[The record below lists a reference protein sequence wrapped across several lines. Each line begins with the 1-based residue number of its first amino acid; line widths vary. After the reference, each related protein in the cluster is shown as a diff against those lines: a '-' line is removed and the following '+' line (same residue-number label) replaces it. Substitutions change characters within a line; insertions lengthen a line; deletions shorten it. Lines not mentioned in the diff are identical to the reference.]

1 VKSLRQHG
9 LNKKLRLGDLL
20 VQYGIISDDQLNEA
34 LKIQKDTG
42 SRIGE
47 ALIQLGFVTKQSI
60 NEVLEYQLGIPYIH
74 IEEYEIDAN
83 ATKTITEDMARKNI
97 LIPVKQT
104 DTEVYVAMA
113 DPLNIFAIDDVKI
126 YSGKEVVPLLAEEVN
141 ILRAI
146 EMYYGSQ
153 KAMLAAEQFKQ
164 ERALDLDKEINEDE
178 IEGDMLKSAPIVKL
192 VNTMMEQSVRHRA
205 SDIHIEPYEKIIR
218 VRFRVDGRLQ
228 QMYEYDTSLLSAIVA
243 RIKIIGGMDIAEK
256 RKPQD
261 GRISIVVD
269 KKEYDV
275 RVSSLPTVYGEK
287 VVMRVNSK
295 EGFNK
300 GKAQLGFF
308 PDDLEKFE
316 GILSNPYGIILVTG
330 PTGSGKS
337 TTLYTSLNEIN
348 KEDINIVTV
357 EDPVESQIKGI
368 NQVHVN
374 PKAGLTF
381 ASALRSIL
389 RQDPD
394 VIMIGEIRDTETAE
408 IAVKASITGHLVVS
422 TLHTNDA
429 PSSITRLIDMGV
441 EPFLIGA
448 SVVGVIAQRLV
459 RKLCPRCKKRMIASE
474 SDKKILGISS
484 DEPIEIFGKIGCHI
498 CNEAGYSGRIGVY
511 EIMPITEKIRESI
524 NNEGTADDIKRIA
537 LAEGLNTLKSNA
549 TRLVL
554 NGTTTVEEM
563 VRIAY
568 GNE

>member
-1 VKSLRQHG
+1 MRQF
-9 LNKKLRLGDLL
+9 NFSKKLSLGDLL
-20 VQYGIISDDQLNEA
+20 VQSGILTDKQLHEA
-34 LKIQKDTG
+34 YRVQKETG
-42 SRIGE
+42 IKIGE
-47 ALIQLGFVTKQSI
+47 VLINLGFVTKQNI
-60 NEVLEYQLGIPYIH
+60 NEVLEYQLGIPFIH
-74 IEEYEIDAN
+74 IEEYEIDAS
-83 ATKTITEDMARKNI
+83 AAKMISEEMARKNI
-97 LIPVKQT
+97 LIPVRQT
-104 DTEVYVAMA
+104 ETEVYVAMA

-126 YSGKEVVPLLAEEVN
+126 YSGKEVVPLLAEEAG
-141 ILRAI
+141 ILKAI
-146 EMYYGSQ
+146 EIHFGSQ
-153 KAMLAAEQFKQ
+153 KANLAAEQFKQ
-164 ERALDLDKEINEDE
+164 ERALDLDKEISEEDVA
-178 IEGDMLKSAPIVKL
+178 GDLVKSAPIVKL
-192 VNTMMEQSVRHRA
+192 VNTLLEQSVRHRA
-205 SDIHIEPYEKIIR
+205 SDIHIEPYEKNIR

-228 QMYEYDTSLLSAIVA
+228 QMYDYDSSILSAIVA

-256 RKPQD
+256 RRPQD
-261 GRISIVVD
+261 GRISIMVD

-275 RVSSLPTVYGEK
+275 RVSSLPTVFGEK
-287 VVMRVNSK
+287 IVMRVNSK

-308 PDDLEKFE
+308 DDDLIKFE
-316 GILSNPYGIILVTG
+316 GILKNPFGIILVSG

-394 VIMIGEIRDTETAE
+394 VIMIGEIRDGETAE

-422 TLHTNDA
+422 TIHTNDA

-448 SVVGVIAQRLV
+448 SVVGVIGQRLV
-459 RKLCPRCKKRMIASE
+459 RRLCPRCKRKIMASDYDKRVLGKPISE
-474 SDKKILGISS
+474 SV
-484 DEPIEIFGKIGCHI
+484 EIHEKVGCHV
-498 CNEAGYSGRIGVY
+498 CSESGYAGRIGVY
-511 EIMPITEKIRESI
+511 EIMPVTEKIRGVI
-524 NNEGTADDIKRIA
+524 NNNGTADDIKKVAIE
-537 LAEGLNTLKSNA
+537 EGLNTLKMNA
-549 TRLVL
+549 GRLVL
-554 NGTTTVEEM
+554 AGTTTIEEM

>member
-1 VKSLRQHG
+1 MRQQNF
-9 LNKKLRLGDLL
+9 NKKLRLGDLL
-20 VQYGIISDDQLNEA
+20 VQYGIISDEQLHDA

-42 SRIGE
+42 AKIGE
-47 ALIQLGFVTKQSI
+47 ALISLGYVTKQSI
-60 NEVLEYQLGIPYIH
+60 NEVLEYQLGIPFIH
-74 IEEYEIDAN
+74 IEEYEIDSN
-83 ATKTITEDMARKNI
+83 ATKLITEDLARKNV

-104 DTEVYVAMA
+104 ETEVYVAMA

-126 YSGKEVVPLLAEEVN
+126 YSGKDVVPLLAEEVN
-141 ILRAI
+141 ILKAI
-146 EMYYGSQ
+146 EMHYGSQ
-153 KAMLAAEQFKQ
+153 KANLAAEQFKQ
-164 ERALDLDKEINEDE
+164 ERALDLDKEISEED
-178 IEGDMLKSAPIVKL
+178 IAGDLLKSAPIVKL
-192 VNTMMEQSVRHRA
+192 VNTILEQSVRHRA
-205 SDIHIEPYEKIIR
+205 SDIHIEPYEKSIR
-218 VRFRVDGRLQ
+218 VRFRVDGRLK
-228 QMYEYDTSLLSAIVA
+228 QMFEYDTSILSAIVA

-261 GRISIVVD
+261 GRISIMVD

-275 RVSSLPTVYGEK
+275 RVSSLPTVFGEK
-287 VVMRVNSK
+287 IVMRVNNK

-308 PDDLEKFE
+308 DDDLAKFE
-316 GILSNPYGIILVTG
+316 GILTNPYGIILVTG

-381 ASALRSIL
+381 ATALRSIL

-394 VIMIGEIRDTETAE
+394 VIMIGEIRDGETAE

-459 RKLCPRCKKRMIASE
+459 RRLCPRCKRKIMASE
-474 SDKKILGISS
+474 YDKRVLGMPLT
-484 DEPIEIFGKIGCHI
+484 ETVEIYEKVGCHL
-498 CNEAGYSGRIGVY
+498 CNESGYSGRIGVY
-511 EIMPITEKIRESI
+511 EIMPVTEKIRDII
-524 NNEGTADDIKRIA
+524 NNNGTADEIKKVA
-537 LAEGLNTLKSNA
+537 VEDGLNTLRTNA
-549 TRLVL
+549 GRMVL
-554 NGTTTVEEM
+554 AGTTSIEEM